1 MAGRPRV
8 VIASPYLAESE
19 MMADWLSSDGCDPI
33 RTSNCADAMTVVQAV
48 RFDLLIVDS
57 TFAFRDGLDA
67 ATRKQRR
74 NPQTPTVVMGES
86 KAEQVQADQKG
97 AMYLGRPVDR
107 ATLQCTVSMALME
120 ERPVRRSPRKP
131 VNRIPAVVDG
141 VPSHILDV
149 SPEGLRIEIPRD
161 RLSSLA
167 PYFSVRVPTI
177 GVSLLGTADVGNHP
191 SGLGA
196 RRRHVVRRR
205 AVPQRVQGRGRLE
218 PLRGYHPRRAHG
230 PPVKP
235 NSLTRRLSRPD
246 RATLRAFSIPFKLN
260 ASG

>member
-19 MMADWLSSDGCDPI
+19 MLADWLSADGCDPI
-33 RTSNCADAMTVVQAV
+33 RTGNCADAMTVVQAC
-48 RFDLLIVDS
+48 RFDLLIAES
-57 TFAFRDGLDA
+57 TFAFRDGLDV

-74 NPQTPTVVMGES
+74 NPLTPTVVMGES
-86 KAEQVQADQKG
+86 KADQMQADAKG
-97 AMYLGRPVDR
+97 AMYLGRPIDR

-120 ERPVRRSPRKP
+120 EERPVRRSARKP

-167 PYFSVRVPTI
+167 PYFSVRVPVI
-177 GVSLLGTADVGNHP
+177 GVSLLVQRMWGIAHPASTPIDVTWYGGALSRNAFKDEAAWNRFVNAVP
-191 SGLGA
+191 GA
-196 RRRHVVRRR
+196 R
-205 AVPQRVQGRGRLE
+205 
-218 PLRGYHPRRAHG
+218 
-230 PPVKP
+230 
-235 NSLTRRLSRPD
+235 TLSKR
-246 RATLRAFSIPFKLN
+246 
-260 ASG
+260 

>member
-1 MAGRPRV
+1 MAGRPRI

-19 MMADWLSSDGCDPI
+19 MIADWLSSDGCDPI

-48 RFDLLIVDS
+48 RFDLLIVES

-177 GVSLLGTADVGNHP
+177 GVSLLVQRMWGITHPGSAPVDVTWYGGALSRNAFKDEAAWNRFVDTIP
-191 SGLGA
+191 GA
-196 RRRHVVRRR
+196 RMI
-205 AVPQRVQGRGRLE
+205 
-218 PLRGYHPRRAHG
+218 
-230 PPVKP
+230 
-235 NSLTRRLSRPD
+235 RP
-246 RATLRAFSIPFKLN
+246 
-260 ASG
+260 

>member
-1 MAGRPRV
+1 MAGRPRI

-19 MMADWLSSDGCDPI
+19 MLSDWLSSDGCDPI
-33 RTSNCADAMTVVQAV
+33 RTSNCADAMTVVQAC
-48 RFDLLIVDS
+48 RFDLLIADG

-67 ATRKQRR
+67 ATRKHRR
-74 NPQTPTVVMGES
+74 NAQTPIVVMGES

-120 ERPVRRSPRKP
+120 ERPTRRSPRKP

-149 SPEGLRIEIPRD
+149 SPEGLRLEIPRD

-167 PYFSVRVPTI
+167 PYFSVRVPVI
-177 GVSLLGTADVGNHP
+177 GVSLLVQRMWGIVHPGTAPVDVTWYGGALSRNAFKDEAAWNRFVDAIP
-191 SGLGA
+191 GA
-196 RRRHVVRRR
+196 RV
-205 AVPQRVQGRGRLE
+205 
-218 PLRGYHPRRAHG
+218 
-230 PPVKP
+230 
-235 NSLTRRLSRPD
+235 SRP
-246 RATLRAFSIPFKLN
+246 
-260 ASG
+260 

>member
-1 MAGRPRV
+1 MPGRPRI

-19 MMADWLSSDGCDPI
+19 MIADWLSSDGCDPI

-48 RFDLLIVDS
+48 RFDLLIVES

-86 KAEQVQADQKG
+86 KAEQVQADAKG
-97 AMYLGRPVDR
+97 AMYLSRPVDR

-131 VNRIPAVVDG
+131 VNRISAVVDG

-149 SPEGLRIEIPRD
+149 SPEGLRLEIPRD

-167 PYFSVRVPTI
+167 PYFSVRVPVI
-177 GVSLLGTADVGNHP
+177 GVSLLVQRMWGIAHPGAAPVDVTWYG
-191 SGLGA
+191 GA
-196 RRRHVVRRR
+196 
-205 AVPQRVQGRGRLE
+205 
-218 PLRGYHPRRAHG
+218 
-230 PPVKP
+230 
-235 NSLTRRLSRPD
+235 LSRN
-246 RATLRAFSIPFKLN
+246 AFKDEAAWNRFVDTIPS
-260 ASG
+260 ARMVRP